1 MKKYKKYIALF
12 IFIAALLIGQVESA
26 WAAGGGTITEL
37 QVFTIDG
44 SGNITQR
51 VASTP
56 FKLTG
61 ISDGCGTFT
70 GGILGS
76 TGTACGGSGSTPGGT
91 SGQVQYNAHGTFGGI
106 ATTTL
111 LPGTNVT
118 ISGGTP
124 VVFGSSPFTIN
135 ASGGGGSG
143 VGTVSTS
150 SLETAGQIAVWGT
163 TNGYPAKLYSQSTS
177 TLTASAPL
185 TGSFTQIGTGGSI
198 GCQTASGSQA
208 GCLSATDW
216 NTFNG
221 KQAAGSYI
229 TALTGDATASGP
241 GSVALTLATVN
252 GNVGTFTYPSV
263 TVNAKGLITAISNG
277 SAPTTYTATYPVTL
291 TGAAFGLAFGTT
303 TSNTWAG
310 TQTFTTSPVFS
321 TLAAG
326 TVNSTGTGSIYNT
339 PTSTPTVSGPI
350 TYSGTLGQF
359 IAGASGAFGCTTA
372 ASGVA
377 GCLNST
383 DWATFNN
390 KISSTSIS
398 ITTTG
403 GSGASTYTPSTG
415 VFNIPQYQAAGSG
428 TSGNCV
434 QWGASN
440 TLGDAGAPCGS
451 GGGATFGNAFN
462 FVSGTPNYLIGTTS
476 PLGLIMT
483 ASSTIGGG
491 TQANGLTINGG
502 ATTTGNVLFNL
513 GGIASSTFIVGSTQA
528 HPAFQIYASTTNA
541 VTGLQLTSNV
551 AGGGVNLGVISSG
564 ANEGLTI
571 NSAGTGAVVIRAG
584 NVGGAAGQI
593 SLLGNGGIICLTENN
608 GGCSVNV
615 TNSTIAFTPPNNSS
629 NATPYNFSGPTLTDT
644 VITTKTEVPLFNFN
658 YATAATAGGNGAGYM
673 SWTNGVVPQERA
685 FYIHAPALTMT
696 SYSVANSFVNAATFG
711 VDGPPVM
718 STTSNATTTN
728 AFAIE
733 IGSSTPVT
741 TLNASTT
748 NAYGLGAFP
757 PAGAVNNYTAW
768 FGLGGSGGVGIG
780 TAAPK
785 NALDV
790 SGSVAIGTYAGANAA
805 NPSNSLIIS
814 GNLGVGTTTP
824 VDGVDIYNKSKIN
837 IIGDGSGSQLDITKY
852 TANASGNSV
861 IQNKSRGS
869 QASPSTVLVGD
880 TIGANTFEGY
890 GSTGFDV
897 SSSIIATV
905 GSTASGDNISGI
917 LSFLTANS
925 SGVDTTALTINDSQ
939 NVGIGSTSPT
949 ALLSLFAN
957 TGSAFT
963 ANKLFDIASSTATA
977 TTSLFS
983 VSNTGAVTIP
993 TLGTPAGTFIAAD
1006 PTGKL
1011 IATTSPSGGGVTSLT
1026 AGTGISL
1033 SQSTG
1038 AVTVSNTGLSTI
1050 LIGTT
1055 TASTQT
1061 STSEV
1066 NLASTTIQA
1075 NQLIKGV
1082 ATFTM
1087 PITAYNNGSGTT
1099 VPTLRFYY
1107 GGSSVSCQ
1115 LGTLLGLNSDQGNI
1129 TFTVVSTGNA
1139 TQELQVTLIM
1149 LSAGAATS
1157 VSGDTCYLQGAGTT
1171 DSTQQQVFKITSQF
1185 SGGGGSITVDNGV
1198 AQLIK

>member
-390 KISSTSIS
+390 KISSTSLS
-398 ITTTG
+398 ITTVG
-403 GSGASTYTPSTG
+403 SSGASTYTPSTG
-415 VFNIPQYQAAGSG
+415 IFNIPQYQAAGSG

-440 TLGDAGAPCGS
+440 ALGDAGAPCGS

-491 TQANGLTINGG
+491 TQATGLIINGG

-513 GGIASSTFIVGSTQA
+513 GGIASSTFAVGANGYTN
-528 HPAFQIYASTTNA
+528 PAFQIFASSSLD
-541 VTGLQLTSNV
+541 VTGLQVRTNI
-551 AGGGVNLGVISSG
+551 AGGGVSLLTTSSG
-564 ANEGLTI
+564 ANEPLSISSKGSSGVSI
-571 NSAGTGAVVIRAG
+571 NTATGAG
-584 NVGGAAGQI
+584 NVTIQGLTLTTTGLSLSTQNWGTTNTPVNLIAQFAAG
-593 SLLGNGGIICLTENN
+593 
-608 GGCSVNV
+608 
-615 TNSTIAFTPPNNSS
+615 S
-629 NATPYNFSGPTLTDT
+629 NL
-644 VITTKTEVPLFNFN
+644 
-658 YATAATAGGNGAGYM
+658 TAATNVPYFKVGLLTSLSAANSVVPYQTDNYFTSNVHAFTSFAATNNYTNLATVGIEGPPRVLATGNG
-673 SWTNGVVPQERA
+673 
-685 FYIHAPALTMT
+685 
-696 SYSVANSFVNAATFG
+696 
-711 VDGPPVM
+711 
-718 STTSNATTTN
+718 TTTL
-728 AFAIE
+728 AAGLI
-733 IGSSTPVT
+733 IGSSTPSVEF
-741 TLNASTT
+741 NASTT
-748 NAYGLGAFP
+748 NTAALVVYPSGGAT
-757 PAGAVNNYTAW
+757 NNYDAL
-768 FGLGGSGGVGIG
+768 FLG
-780 TAAPK
+780 
-785 NALDV
+785 
-790 SGSVAIGTYAGANAA
+790 SGSV
-805 NPSNSLIIS
+805 SIS

-897 SSSIIATV
+897 SSSIVATV

-939 NVGIGSTSPT
+939 NVGIGTTSPYKV
-949 ALLSLFAN
+949 LSIGGDTVIGA
-957 TGSAFT
+957 
-963 ANKLFDIASSTATA
+963 STAGGT
-977 TTSLFS
+977 LG
-983 VSNTGAVTIP
+983 NLYIP
-993 TLGTPAGTFIAAD
+993 TLGTAAGTFIAAD

-1033 SQSTG
+1033 SGATG